1 MKKESAI
8 DVLKM
13 AILMERRGKAFY
25 EKVAEQAKSNEVQ
38 NIFTIMAKEEDLHI
52 AILSKQYIHF
62 EKNNQFIKNDFK
74 SDENKK
80 DVAKLILSKDIKK
93 QISAAS
99 YEAAAI
105 ASAIDMEN
113 KAIEVY
119 SQRAKEST
127 DKEEK
132 ELFQWLADWEKG
144 HLKILSDMNKEL
156 MEDVWYDN
164 KFWPF

>member
-1 MKKESAI
+1 MEKNTVI

-25 EKVAEQAKSNEVQ
+25 EKVAEQAKSSEVQ

-52 AILSKQYIHF
+52 AVLSKQYIHF
-62 EKNNQFIKNDFK
+62 DKNKKFQKSDFK
-74 SDENKK
+74 SDETKK
-80 DVAKLILSKDIKK
+80 DIAKLVLSHDIKK

-105 ASAIDMEN
+105 SSAIDMEN

-119 SQRAKEST
+119 SKRAKEST
-127 DKEEK
+127 DSDEK
-132 ELFQWLADWEKG
+132 EMFQWLADWEQG
-144 HLKILSDMNKEL
+144 HLKILNDMNKEL
-156 MEDVWYDN
+156 MEDIWYDN

>member
-1 MKKESAI
+1 MEKNTVI

-25 EKVAEQAKSNEVQ
+25 EKVAEQSKSSEVQ
-38 NIFTIMAKEEDLHI
+38 NIFNIMAKEEDLHI

-62 EKNNQFIKNDFK
+62 DKNKKFQK
-74 SDENKK
+74 SDLKSNETKK
-80 DVAKLILSKDIKK
+80 DIAKLILSHNIKK

-105 ASAIDMEN
+105 SSAIDMEN

-119 SQRAKEST
+119 SNRAKESM
-127 DKEEK
+127 DGDEK

-144 HLKILSDMNKEL
+144 HLKILNDMNKEL

>member
-1 MKKESAI
+1 MEKNTVI

-25 EKVAEQAKSNEVQ
+25 EKVAEQSKSSEVQ
-38 NIFTIMAKEEDLHI
+38 NIFNIMAKEEDIHI

-62 EKNNQFIKNDFK
+62 DKNKKFQK
-74 SDENKK
+74 SDLKSNETKK
-80 DVAKLILSKDIKK
+80 DIAKLILSHNIKK

-105 ASAIDMEN
+105 SSAIDMEN

-119 SQRAKEST
+119 SNRAKESM
-127 DKEEK
+127 DGDEK

-144 HLKILSDMNKEL
+144 HLKILNDMNKEL

>member
-1 MKKESAI
+1 MGNNNI
-8 DVLKM
+8 TDILKM

-25 EKVAEQAKSNEVQ
+25 EKVAEQATSTEVQ
-38 NIFTIMAKEEDLHI
+38 NIFKIMAKEEDLHI
-52 AILSKQYIHF
+52 AILSKQYISF
-62 EKNNQFIKNDFK
+62 EKNKTFQKTDIKD
-74 SDENKK
+74 SENK
-80 DVAKLILSKDIKK
+80 DNIANLILSKDLKK
-93 QISAAS
+93 QISAAG

-113 KAIEVY
+113 KAIDVY
-119 SQRAKEST
+119 SKRAKETT
-127 DKEEK
+127 DSNEK

-156 MEDVWYDN
+156 MEDIWYDN

>member
-1 MKKESAI
+1 
-8 DVLKM
+8 M

-25 EKVAEQAKSNEVQ
+25 EKVAEQSKSSEVQ
-38 NIFTIMAKEEDLHI
+38 NIFNIMAKEEDLHI

-62 EKNNQFIKNDFK
+62 DKNKKFQK
-74 SDENKK
+74 SDLKSNETKK
-80 DVAKLILSKDIKK
+80 DIAKLILSHNIKK

-105 ASAIDMEN
+105 SSAIDMEN

-119 SQRAKEST
+119 SNRAKESM
-127 DKEEK
+127 DGDEK

-144 HLKILSDMNKEL
+144 HLKILNDMNKEL